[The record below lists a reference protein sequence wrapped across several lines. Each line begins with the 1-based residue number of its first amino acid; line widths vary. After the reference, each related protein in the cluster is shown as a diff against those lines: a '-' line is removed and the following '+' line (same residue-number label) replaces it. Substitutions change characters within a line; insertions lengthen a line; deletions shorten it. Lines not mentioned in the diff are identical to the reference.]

1 MLDWLRFLDATTKQC
16 TACDHTSC
24 PDDAYRVGQCKGTT
38 NGFRCELLGEKATVV
53 IPATTPPQP
62 TPPTMEPARTTPPP
76 DVLFDMLDYD
86 GDGELM
92 FDDISKYCAESGCN
106 ATRAANQIGG
116 NRTRAAFLLAF
127 DTSRDLVFLFPPSDS
142 GTNVTRTAIK
152 KVNASGSGERIG
164 IGARSPDL
172 EVKNL

>member
-1 MLDWLRFLDATTKQC
+1 MHSTTQ
-16 TACDHTSC
+16 
-24 PDDAYRVGQCKGTT
+24 
-38 NGFRCELLGEKATVV
+38 
-53 IPATTPPQP
+53 PATPGTSRANGTATGGQ
-62 TPPTMEPARTTPPP
+62 TPPP
-76 DVLFDMLDYD
+76 PGVLFDMLDYD
-86 GDGELM
+86 GDGEIM

-106 ATRAANQIGG
+106 ATRAAAQIGG

-164 IGARSPDL
+164 IGARSPDS